1 MEKQEQQKVELKQEP
16 KLPENPSKL
25 DKILI
30 ESGRKRGLS
39 DEAIAEF
46 LETPI
51 SVTGKQKS
59 AKCGK

>member
-46 LETPI
+46 LETL
-51 SVTGKQKS
+51 
-59 AKCGK
+59 